1 MNDQQA
7 LKSTY
12 QAEVYL
18 ALATIIQAI
27 TVTALGNELVV
38 TIKNPQFPDLYWA
51 FVTGLLSLLI
61 CITVWYLFIRDY
73 FYGYRLVV
81 MTAKNHLVFASAIFL
96 LGFFQF
102 IAFQFLTQPRLWL
115 TLVIVG
121 VLIVFL
127 NSIYMSRAVTF
138 VPKESAK
145 EVVEVEM
152 SSNLFLIMMF
162 IATVGLVLWYL
173 VPSIDTLLFRVVT
186 LGAVGIG
193 FLALDKGAI
202 QSFQKHLDTDL

>member
-1 MNDQQA
+1 MNDQQ
-7 LKSTY
+7 LVKSSY

-38 TIKNPQFPDLYWA
+38 TIKNPQFPDFYWA
-51 FVTGLLSLLI
+51 LVTGLLSLLI

-81 MTAKNHLVFASAIFL
+81 MTAQNHLVFASAIFL

-115 TLVIVG
+115 TLVTVG

-145 EVVEVEM
+145 QVVEVEM
-152 SSNLFLIMMF
+152 GSNLFLIMMS
-162 IATVGLVLWYL
+162 IATIGLILWYL
-173 VPSIDTLLFRVVT
+173 VPSIDTLVFRMVT

-202 QSFQKHLDTDL
+202 QSFQKHLDTDF